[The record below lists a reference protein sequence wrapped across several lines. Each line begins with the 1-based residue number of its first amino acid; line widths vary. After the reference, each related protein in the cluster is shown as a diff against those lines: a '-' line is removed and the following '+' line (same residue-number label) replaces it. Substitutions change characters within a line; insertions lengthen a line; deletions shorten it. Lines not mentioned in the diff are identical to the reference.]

1 MNITKFLRAPILK
14 NEHLWTAASRKD
26 AKQMTSVTY
35 HGRKPLFSFAFPLKQ
50 QHPVIL
56 RKVTSENFQKITWKH
71 LWWSLRWL
79 WAAITGVFRRLSNN
93 QPLTIFPK
101 SFTKDVWQGPKYA
114 SLNYLIVTL
123 LYIYQDGPLA

>member
-14 NEHLWTAASRKD
+14 NEHLRTAASRKD

-35 HGRKPLFSFAFPLKQ
+35 HGRKPLFSLAFPLKQ

-79 WAAITGVFRRLSNN
+79 WAAITDVFRRLSNN
-93 QPLTIFPK
+93 HWQFFRKVSPEMFDRVLNTPLSI
-101 SFTKDVWQGPKYA
+101 
-114 SLNYLIVTL
+114 IL
-123 LYIYQDGPLA
+123 LLLCFIYQDGPLA